1 MRSCANLIGPNVI
14 KFRHLRDWTQDQLVS
29 KLQLAGL
36 YITRDIL
43 ANIELRRSAVTD
55 IQIQA
60 LAEVFGITIPDL
72 FPPKQ
77 PGAQTMWRVDQ
88 LTDRCRRRS

>member
-14 KFRHLRDWTQDQLVS
+14 KFRHLRDWTQEQLVS

-43 ANIELRRSAVTD
+43 ANIELRRVVRFSKQEFSAVFKTGHFS
-55 IQIQA
+55 
-60 LAEVFGITIPDL
+60 L
-72 FPPKQ
+72 
-77 PGAQTMWRVDQ
+77 
-88 LTDRCRRRS
+88 

>member
-1 MRSCANLIGPNVI
+1 MLSCANLIGPNVV
-14 KFRHLRDWTQDQLVS
+14 KFRHQRDWTQEQLVT

-55 IQIQA
+55 MQIQA
-60 LAEVFGITIPDL
+60 LADVFGIMIPDL
-72 FPPKQ
+72 FPPKKS
-77 PGAQTMWRVDQ
+77 GTQTMWRVDQ
-88 LTDRCRRRS
+88 LTDRSRRH

>member
-1 MRSCANLIGPNVI
+1 L
-14 KFRHLRDWTQDQLVS
+14 RHMCPVLLTAKCVLFCFTHD
-29 KLQLAGL
+29 
-36 YITRDIL
+36 
-43 ANIELRRSAVTD
+43 NIELRRSAVTD

-72 FPPKQ
+72 FPPQQ
-77 PGAQTMWRVDQ
+77 PGTQTMWRVDQ